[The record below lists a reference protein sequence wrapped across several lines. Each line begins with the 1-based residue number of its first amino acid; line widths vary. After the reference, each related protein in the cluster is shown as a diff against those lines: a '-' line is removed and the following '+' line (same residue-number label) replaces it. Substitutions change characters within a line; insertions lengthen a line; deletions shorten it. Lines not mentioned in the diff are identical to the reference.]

1 VLIPDQGLTFIDSSS
16 VAASV
21 CFSDVLIKMQTRSIE
36 HMHWIVMGK
45 LYIFPQMQSLV
56 STGHEED
63 HVEVLGY
70 LDLNLNSLPTGFV

>member
-1 VLIPDQGLTFIDSSS
+1 
-16 VAASV
+16 
-21 CFSDVLIKMQTRSIE
+21 MQTRSIE